1 MKKALLV
8 GINDYKSCPLSGCIN
23 DAKAVESAISRNE
36 DGTVNFS
43 VKTMFDVQTKGC
55 LRNAVEDCF
64 SGDIDIALF
73 YFSGHGYID
82 SIGGYLVTPDFTN
95 GDFGLSMQELLT
107 IVNNSRC
114 KNKVVILDCCHSGM
128 MGNMQTGNQNT
139 AVISEGVTLLTAS
152 KKDEVSVE
160 VNGHGV
166 FTSLLIDALN
176 GGAADLLG
184 NITLGGIYAFIDKSL
199 GPWDQRPVFK
209 TNVTSFSPIKTVIPP
224 VSIDVL
230 RFIGELFSDPN
241 ENYALNPSFE
251 YTNDPN
257 VKHDIIKPYA
267 DHNNTEIFKKIQ
279 KLESV
284 GIIIPNGTS
293 HMYYAAM
300 ESKSCKLTATGKY
313 YWSLFKKDLI

>member
-128 MGNMQTGNQNT
+128 IGNMQIGNQNT

-152 KKDEVSVE
+152 KKDELSVE

-241 ENYALNPSFE
+241 VNYALNPSFE

-267 DHNNTEIFKKIQ
+267 DQNNTEIFKKIQ

-300 ESKSCKLTATGKY
+300 DSKSCKLTATGKY